1 MDIGV
6 TSLKISAKGQVTLN
20 KRLLAYLG
28 VGPGELVELNMLP
41 GNRLRL
47 ARVTPKKEMSALVGL
62 LKPRESA
69 PVTDAEIEDGIAQGA
84 VDAYLRA
91 EGKDSDRA
99 DQAA

>member
-28 VGPGELVELNMLP
+28 VGPGDLVELNMLP
-41 GNRLRL
+41 GNRVRL
-47 ARVTPKKEMSALVGL
+47 ARAAPKKEMSALVGL
-62 LKPRESA
+62 LEPREGS
-69 PVTDAEIEDGIAQGA
+69 PVTDAEIEDGIVRGA

-91 EGKDSDRA
+91 EDKDPDRA